1 MKFNYLK
8 YLSVFVFITL
18 FSCQQPG
25 KKSSNIFSGIKKDST
40 IKYAK
45 RFSIARHKN
54 YTLVFLFGNKQN
66 RDTTATYLIYDNNQ
80 LIDNTPQNIIT
91 IKNSCNKI
99 AALSSIYANML
110 YELSEVNK
118 IAAIDNRDYINNKEI
133 IANCNNGKIAEL
145 SKGTEINLE
154 QTIKLNPDI
163 VFTFGM
169 GDPKK
174 DVNTKLLQAKIP
186 VAISLDHLEETP
198 LARAEWIKFF
208 ACFVKKTTKA
218 DSIFNAI
225 EKNYNDLQ
233 LLGKKTKQ
241 QPTVFNEIKTGDIW
255 YVPGGKSYI
264 AELLKDAGANYI
276 WKEDVNSGSLPLSF
290 EQVYFKAKQAD
301 FWINLG
307 LCNSKTELLNYEP
320 RYAEF
325 KAFKTGNIFNNN
337 KNINNNGYSDYWET
351 GIIYPNK
358 VLNDLLII
366 FHPELK
372 AQIEDKLFYYKQL
385 K

>member
-18 FSCQQPG
+18 FSCQQPS

-66 RDTTATYLIYDNNQ
+66 LDTTATYLIYNNNL

-91 IKNSCNKI
+91 IKKPCKKI

-110 YELSEVNK
+110 YELGEVEK

-133 IANCNNGKIAEL
+133 IEKCKNGKIVEL
-145 SKGTEINLE
+145 SKGIEINLE

-169 GDPKK
+169 GDPSK
-174 DVNTKLLQAKIP
+174 DDNIKLQQAKIP

-208 ACFVKKTTKA
+208 ACFVNKTNKA

-225 EKNYNDLQ
+225 EKNYNELQ

-241 QPTVFNEIKTGDIW
+241 KPIVFNEIKTGDAW

-264 AELLKDAGANYI
+264 AKLLYDAGANYL
-276 WKEDVNSGSLPLSF
+276 WNENKNTGSLPLSF
-290 EQVYFKAKQAD
+290 EQVFLKAKNAD
-301 FWINLG
+301 FWLNLG
-307 LCNSKTELLNYEP
+307 LCNSKSELLNYDS
-320 RYAEF
+320 RYVEF
-325 KAFKTGNIFNNN
+325 KAFKNDKLFNNN
-337 KNINNNGYSDYWET
+337 KNINSKGYSDYWET

-366 FHPELK
+366 FHPELIP
-372 AQIEDKLFYYKQL
+372 QLGHELFYYKQL

>member
-1 MKFNYLK
+1 MKFNSVK
-8 YLSVFVFITL
+8 YFSVGVFITL
-18 FSCQQPG
+18 FSCQQSD
-25 KKSSNIFSGIKKDST
+25 KKAINLFSGIKKDST

-66 RDTTATYLIYDNNQ
+66 LDTTATYIIYNNNQ

-91 IKNSCNKI
+91 IKYPCIKI

-110 YELSEVNK
+110 FELGEVKK

-133 IANCNNGKIAEL
+133 ITNCNNGKIAEL

-174 DVNTKLLQAKIP
+174 DVNTKLVKAKIP

-208 ACFVKKTTKA
+208 ACFVNQKNKA
-218 DSIFNAI
+218 DSIFKHV
-225 EKNYNDLQ
+225 EKNYKYLQ
-233 LLGKKTKQ
+233 QIGKKTKQ
-241 QPTVFNEIKTGDIW
+241 KPTVFNEIKTGDTW
-255 YVPGGKSYI
+255 YIPGGKSYV
-264 AELLKDAGANYI
+264 AKLLNDAGANYL

-307 LCNSKTELLNYEP
+307 LCNSKTDLLNYEP
-320 RYAEF
+320 RYTEF

-337 KNINNNGYSDYWET
+337 KNINSKGYSDYWET

-372 AQIEDKLFYYKQL
+372 AQLDGKLYYYKQL

>member
-1 MKFNYLK
+1 MKFNSVK
-8 YLSVFVFITL
+8 YFSVGVFITL
-18 FSCQQPG
+18 FSCQQSD
-25 KKSSNIFSGIKKDST
+25 KKAINLFSGIKKDST

-66 RDTTATYLIYDNNQ
+66 LDTTATYIIYNNNQ

-91 IKNSCNKI
+91 IKYPCIKI

-110 YELSEVNK
+110 FELGEVKK

-133 IANCNNGKIAEL
+133 IANCKNGKIAEL

-174 DVNTKLLQAKIP
+174 DVNTKLVKAKIP

-208 ACFVKKTTKA
+208 ACFVNQKNKA
-218 DSIFNAI
+218 DSIFKHV
-225 EKNYNDLQ
+225 EKNYNYLQ
-233 LLGKKTKQ
+233 QIGKKTKQ
-241 QPTVFNEIKTGDIW
+241 KPTVFNEIKTGDTW
-255 YVPGGKSYI
+255 YIPGGKSYV
-264 AELLKDAGANYI
+264 AKLLNDAGANYL

-290 EQVYFKAKQAD
+290 EQVYFKAKKAD

-307 LCNSKTELLNYEP
+307 LCNSKTDLLNYEP
-320 RYAEF
+320 RYTEF

-337 KNINNNGYSDYWET
+337 KNINSKGYSDYWET

-372 AQIEDKLFYYKQL
+372 AQLDGKLYYYKQL